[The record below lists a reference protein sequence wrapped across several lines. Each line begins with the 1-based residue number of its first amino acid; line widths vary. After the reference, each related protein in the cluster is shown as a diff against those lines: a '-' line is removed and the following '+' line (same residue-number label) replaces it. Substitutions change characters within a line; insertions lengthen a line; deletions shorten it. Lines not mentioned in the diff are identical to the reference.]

1 MPYTIKKVKGGY
13 KACKKKGNKCFSK
26 KPLSKKQAVKQIGA
40 IASSEKRSKETK
52 NESFDSL
59 VNTLLSQYIFEDAM
73 GASVAPSN
81 KPADPNNPVA
91 KQLKDVRAKK
101 MQELQKKLG
110 KPPTEEE
117 VDAFMAGQALK

>member
-1 MPYTIKKVKGGY
+1 MPYTVKKVKGGY
-13 KACKKKGNKCFSK
+13 KACKKKGGKCFSK
-26 KPLSKKQAVKQIGA
+26 KPLTEKQAVKQIGA
-40 IASSEKRSKETK
+40 IASSEKRQEETK
-52 NESFDSL
+52 KESFDSL

-91 KQLKDVRAKK
+91 KQLKDARAKK
-101 MQELQKKLG
+101 MKKLQTELG

-117 VDAFMAGQALK
+117 VDAFIAGQNS